1 MFPMRPAI
9 LAMTIMLAGTPAF
22 AQSTPPTQSTTGT
35 VLGDIADIVFKE
47 AERRAIEEY
56 YEKVPGTKRDDDDKK
71 DDDDGKYERSDKD
84 KHKDKKHKKAEG
96 NGRGHGLPPGLA
108 KHDQLP
114 PGLAKRGNRL
124 PHGLMK
130 SDLPPA
136 LESKLPPLPDNVERV
151 AIDSDILLIEKGA
164 NMILDVIEG
173 VLINQ

>member
-1 MFPMRPAI
+1 MRPVI

-22 AQSTPPTQSTTGT
+22 AQSTPPAQTGTGT

-47 AERRAIEEY
+47 AERRAIEDY
-56 YEKVPGTKRDDDDKK
+56 YEKVPGAKHDDDEKK
-71 DDDDGKYERSDKD
+71 DDDNDKSEKKY
-84 KHKDKKHKKAEG
+84 KDKKHKKAKD

-108 KHDQLP
+108 KRDQLP

-130 SDLPPA
+130 SDLPPE
-136 LESKLPPLPDNVERV
+136 LESALPPLPENVERV
-151 AIDSDILLIEKGA
+151 AIDSDILLIEKGT
-164 NMILDVIEG
+164 NIILDVIEG